1 MRIEDAGCKH
11 AGVLLASR
19 ARAHAVA
26 TGPRSLSRTLSDAR
40 GWGPKAPASSARRTA
55 DRSSPRHPRRQLLTV
70 EESRAGSIA
79 GPRGGGGGGGVDDED
94 GGGGGGEEDSGG
106 CDQQLT
112 RTRQR
117 RSLSWRAA
125 SSSGRRR
132 ATSPASSPPGRRR
145 SRGSTRL

>member
-94 GGGGGGEEDSGG
+94 GGGGGEEDSGG